1 MKFKNLGRQSLKANI
16 LLPVVGV
23 CLIGFSSMIGGIS
36 YFANASAIKQ
46 ANDSVDREVAI
57 IASTLDFAVLSNNMR
72 AKTEVEAFRLSLP
85 GKPILT
91 GRRVMTGDRELPELM
106 LGTTQANGNLA
117 WLKANKEAFPGRD
130 PAVLIRDGDRMYR
143 GVSLLKQETDPTKY
157 RIGDLV
163 HAPYADV
170 VMQGKEH
177 AETIEREGKMYS
189 LGAKP
194 IFDDSGKN
202 VIGVLTSRV
211 SAEDS
216 MKNLKE
222 SLSKLVVGKT
232 GYVYIVQLPNGD
244 SKDLKIVMHP
254 TLAGKTVSDLKDE
267 RAKKVFEQILEKR
280 NGTLTYDWPDAE
292 KNMRQKLVVFKE
304 IPDLHWVV
312 VAGSY
317 VDEFTEASVFLR
329 NFTIAALTLFGFSL
343 ITAIYFVVN
352 RIQKPIVAIRENIGR
367 VGKGDLTI
375 QVDSIPGSKNEIDAI
390 NGSLAEAKGNM
401 TNLAT
406 SIKATA
412 RSLQNATDMSARSS
426 EQVRQAA
433 IEQAEQSSAIS
444 ASTEELSVSIDN
456 TTAQAGIVLNL
467 ANETVSVVEDGK
479 RVVEN
484 AISQM
489 NSIGFQVG
497 SAAVEIKALEAKSS
511 EITATVSTIKEIAE
525 QTNLLALNAAIE
537 AARAGEMGR
546 GFAVVADEV
555 RKLAE
560 QSSKAATAIGKT
572 ITSVVDGVS
581 KVHDAIEF
589 AVTGADAGAMASTQ
603 AEAALEQIHG
613 VAKRI
618 SEAASEVN
626 LMTREQSTA
635 AQSIATSIER
645 MAQSTE
651 ETTAAANSSSK
662 TAQELAE
669 MAVQLDREVS
679 VFKL

>member
-16 LLPVVGV
+16 LLPVLGV

-292 KNMRQKLVVFKE
+292 KNMRQKIVVFKE

-343 ITAIYFVVN
+343 IAAIYFVVN
-352 RIQKPIVAIRENIGR
+352 RIQKPIVAIQENIGR

-467 ANETVSVVEDGK
+467 ANETVAVVEDGK
-479 RVVEN
+479 KVVEN

-511 EITATVSTIKEIAE
+511 EITSTVSTIKEIAE

-589 AVTGADAGAMASTQ
+589 AVTGADAGAKASTQ